1 MEPDQDLF
9 AILGHAE
16 DETKPPPLGTQLRAF
31 LVERYGDAATRG
43 KPKPADA
50 NQPIRI
56 DDRKPR
62 DRYSRYCD
70 VFVRVPDN
78 RDGLFLLELHHP
90 PYNAEVEMLIKAK
103 DGRIWQGAA
112 GPSSAPVLC
121 RIPVRPKDVSPFLRK
136 LARAVRGVTAKG
148 QSYPNPNWKWLA
160 DRTADSLE
168 RFAQHVDEFR
178 RSAR

>member
-1 MEPDQDLF
+1 LF

-16 DETKPPPLGTQLRAF
+16 DEAEPPQLGSQLRAF
-31 LVERYGDAATRG
+31 LVVRYDHAATRG
-43 KPKPADA
+43 KPKPAAA

-56 DDRKPR
+56 DDRQPR

-70 VFVRVPDN
+70 IFVRVPDN
-78 RDGLFLLELHHP
+78 RNGLFLLELYHT
-90 PYNAEVEMLIKAK
+90 PYNAEVEDLVKVK
-103 DGRIWQGAA
+103 GGRIWQGAA

-121 RIPVRPKDVSPFLRK
+121 RIPVRPKDARFLRK

-148 QSYPNPNWKWLA
+148 QTYPDPNWKWLA

-168 RFAQHVDEFR
+168 RFAQYVDEFR